1 MEAMT
6 ARERWLAA
14 LDMKPVDRLPFWPKL
29 FPAYLR
35 AQAAPF
41 SAMALSAIH
50 DWVGSDKHISTGS
63 CVRTRHTASSLE
75 VETKDHERREV
86 FKTPSGSLERIS
98 RFDEDSQSWHPV
110 KMPVQSAAD
119 IPIMAEW
126 YGDATAELDREALAK
141 RREERA
147 SIGEGAVVATYIGG
161 SPLMNWVEHIAGVE
175 NGHYLLVDRREEV
188 EALFEVMHRQLLA
201 RTEVATQYD
210 PADLFYLPEDTS
222 TTLISPEQFRT
233 YCLRHIGEY
242 AGIARSGGRRLALHM
257 CGHLRDILPDLATLP
272 VSAFEAFS
280 SPPVGNARLLDA
292 RTHCPNVC
300 LVGGTNATLWMRLVP
315 EIIAELERDLDA
327 LPHHRGIV
335 VTSGGVMPPAAKPE
349 TIRAVC
355 EWVKQ
360 YPARM
365 TP

>member
-6 ARERWLAA
+6 PRERWLAA

-29 FPAYLR
+29 FPDYVR

-41 SAMALSAIH
+41 QGMTLDAIH
-50 DWVGSDKHISTGS
+50 DWVGSDKHAYMGS
-63 CVRTRHTASSLE
+63 CVRTRHAACSPE
-75 VETKDHERREV
+75 VTTSDDERREV
-86 FKTPSGSLERIS
+86 FRTPSGSLERIS

-126 YGDATAELDREALAK
+126 YGDEVAELDREALAK

-147 SIGEGAVVATYIGG
+147 RIGEGAVVATYIGR
-161 SPLMNWVEHIAGVE
+161 SPLMNWLEYIAGVE

-188 EALFEVMHRQLLA
+188 EGLLAVMHRQLA
-201 RTEVATQYD
+201 RRTEVATQYD

-257 CGHLRDILPDLATLP
+257 CGHLRAILPDLATLP

-292 RTHCPNVC
+292 RTYCPNVC
-300 LVGGTNATLWMRLVP
+300 LVGGTNATLWMRSAA

-335 VTSGGVMPPAAKPE
+335 VTSGGVMPPAAKPD

-355 EWVKQ
+355 EWVKT

-365 TP
+365 TT